1 MGAVTEAAIQEMLDQ
16 LLVEDLSGVTF
27 VRDYLQLEFNPP
39 PRINVYSKC
48 RLTAA
53 GQRATFGDPSFA
65 NLLISHIGQP
75 VRQVQEVGEELVIT
89 LGNGSRIEIPY
100 GPGTFEGPEAFVFW
114 GRENQ
119 WGVWPA

>member
-1 MGAVTEAAIQEMLDQ
+1 MTTAAVQEMLDQ

-48 RLTAA
+48 RFISKD
-53 GQRATFGDPSFA
+53 RSATLGDPEFA
-65 NLLISHIGQP
+65 NLLIAHIGQP
-75 VRQVQEVGEELVIT
+75 VGQVQEVGETLVIVFE
-89 LGNGSRIEIPY
+89 NGSRLEIPF
-100 GPGTFEGPEAFVFW
+100 GAGTYEGPDAFVFW
-114 GRENQ
+114 GRKDQ